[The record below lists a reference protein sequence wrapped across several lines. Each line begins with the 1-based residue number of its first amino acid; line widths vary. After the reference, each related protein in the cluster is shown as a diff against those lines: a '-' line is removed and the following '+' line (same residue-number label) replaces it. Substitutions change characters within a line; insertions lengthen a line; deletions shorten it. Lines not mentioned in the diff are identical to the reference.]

1 MTSDP
6 PIEKIGKRLDEIRK
20 VRILTRG
27 MIAGLSLI
35 DERSY
40 RAGLVGMNRDGLYQ
54 PHKRKTR
61 KPEKF

>member
-1 MTSDP
+1 MISDP

-27 MIAGLSLI
+27 MIASLSLI
-35 DERSY
+35 DQRSY
-40 RAGLVGMNRDGLYQ
+40 QAGLVGTNRAGLYQ
-54 PHKRKTR
+54 PDKRTRR